1 MKYQTKLVFVAA
13 LALSYDTAEAMQTF
27 IGTNGDVRAYE
38 EHDLAVLLDTPD
50 GLLVAKPTDYVVKS
64 EDGTF
69 SVHSE
74 HSFINRFEAAGEF
87 VDIGAAL
94 TDALQQ
100 AKIADGKVDELAKAL
115 SAVTTRAENAEK
127 LAEALKKQ
135 LDAKPAPAAAKPA

>member
-74 HSFINRFEAAGEF
+74 HSFINRFEAAGES
-87 VDIGAAL
+87 VDTGAVLTEAL
-94 TDALQQ
+94 AQVKAAEERA
-100 AKIADGKVDELAKAL
+100 AK
-115 SAVTTRAENAEK
+115 AEK
-127 LAEALKKQ
+127 LADSLNKQ
-135 LDAKPAPAAAKPA
+135 LNARPLPDAKA